1 MISQS
6 NIKCWF
12 REEMSVTGT
21 EDCLNLAV
29 FTPVTKPSKLLPV
42 MVFIHG
48 GGFVSGTGDSTFAGP
63 SFLMDQDVVLVSV
76 NYRLGI
82 LGFLSLETEE
92 APGNLGLWDQRMALL
107 WVKKNIKNFGGDP
120 SRVTLFG
127 NSAGSMSINYHLVSP
142 HSRGLFSKAILQSGT
157 VLSPYLNMG
166 RNPGH
171 YAERLASSLGCED
184 QDKDSVLRC
193 LQSVPVKQL
202 QNKLFMFE
210 EDENIQSDLGLTYPG
225 PWLPITDS
233 FSRSP
238 FLPSTARDLLEEDK
252 WNKVPVMLGF
262 TSEDGLLSTSRL
274 VRDPAYF
281 QRFKEN
287 WETYG
292 PLNILGRDVVN
303 ITQSDVDFVTGLL
316 ADYTNTPVGELR
328 PEDLTD
334 LFTDALF
341 GLSTDRLADLLVR
354 RGHQDVYKY
363 VFSYKGDPLL
373 VYLSVHH
380 IVLPGTSSLSD
391 LITMPP
397 LQALLYVVVRF
408 LRLPSLVPSW
418 RMGTAH
424 GDEIIYLFQLT
435 PVAEMIPSQTDQK
448 VSRQMVELWTEFAR
462 SEEPG
467 QGWARAGTG
476 GEAEYFVID
485 EELGMRTL
493 SEYRERFDRWRH

>member
-1 MISQS
+1 
-6 NIKCWF
+6 
-12 REEMSVTGT
+12 MSVFTLVLWGGPRRFIPGYQEQLPTVQTRQGRARGEHWTSRDGRYFSVFRGIRYAKQPLANRRFRVPEALDEDDNWTGVMDFNREMFKCYQMDLWT
-21 EDCLNLAV
+21 GIHIGREDCLSLNVYSPDLQ
-29 FTPVTKPSKLLPV
+29 PDSPLPV

-373 VYLSVHH
+373 CVSLSITLYSQEPPHSQ
-380 IVLPGTSSLSD
+380 TSSPCLLS
-391 LITMPP
+391 
-397 LQALLYVVVRF
+397 R
-408 LRLPSLVPSW
+408 
-418 RMGTAH
+418 
-424 GDEIIYLFQLT
+424 
-435 PVAEMIPSQTDQK
+435 
-448 VSRQMVELWTEFAR
+448 R
-462 SEEPG
+462 SST
-467 QGWARAGTG
+467 W
-476 GEAEYFVID
+476 
-485 EELGMRTL
+485 
-493 SEYRERFDRWRH
+493 